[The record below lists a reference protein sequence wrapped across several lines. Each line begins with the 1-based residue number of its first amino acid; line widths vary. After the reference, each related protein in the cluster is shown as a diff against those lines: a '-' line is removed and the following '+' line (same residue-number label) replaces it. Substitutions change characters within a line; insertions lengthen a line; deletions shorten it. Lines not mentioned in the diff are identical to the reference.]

1 MVMGSVKNIK
11 AKGKKQ
17 TMKKKMSKI
26 DKPFCFHGYNYS
38 KQCTIQFQKYEL
50 SHHLIFS
57 EFSSTFIHINISLL
71 THKVGIPSTHTL
83 QTTLIIVSLT
93 VEKERNETKTQQC
106 QRRQNSSVLYILAP
120 NSLDR
125 QKMLFGVYSY
135 CAQKSP
141 TKLIFWVQVSNK
153 N

>member
-1 MVMGSVKNIK
+1 MVMAPVKNIK
-11 AKGKKQ
+11 AKEKKQ
-17 TMKKKMSKI
+17 TMKKKKMSKI

-93 VEKERNETKTQQC
+93 VDKERNETKTQQC
-106 QRRQNSSVLYILAP
+106 QRRQNSSVLKIWHQILLIDRKCNLAYIHIVHRNLQP
-120 NSLDR
+120 S
-125 QKMLFGVYSY
+125 
-135 CAQKSP
+135 
-141 TKLIFWVQVSNK
+141 
-153 N
+153 

>member
-1 MVMGSVKNIK
+1 MVMASVKNIK
-11 AKGKKQ
+11 AKEKKQ

-26 DKPFCFHGYNYS
+26 DKPLCFHGYNYS
-38 KQCTIQFQKYEL
+38 KQCILQFQKYKL

-83 QTTLIIVSLT
+83 QTTFIVSLT
-93 VEKERNETKTQQC
+93 VDKDRNATKTQQC
-106 QRRQNSSVLYILAP
+106 QRHQNSSVFYILAP

-125 QKMLFGVYSY
+125 QKILFGIYQY